1 MKNVSF
7 AALLKNLHSMIYCEE
22 SELYASALHFVGNK
36 NEEENVSLSA
46 DLMDV
51 RKDDLKLSLLQ
62 YFLSPFNSDEYYE
75 FFHES
80 ELELN
85 EVYTYVSRIFDDP
98 EELYAQSVNLAKHLY
113 EQSTHPKIKGGEF
126 YTVYFKDCILDGDTM
141 DAVGLFKSEN
151 KDTFLKVLREDGS
164 FNLLSEQGINI
175 KKLDKGCL
183 IFNKEKENGYVVA
196 VVDNTNRMMEAQ
208 YWMDDFLHVRQR
220 KDEYAN
226 THNFMTLAKD
236 FVTKEL
242 PNEFEVSKA
251 DQIDLLNRSLQF
263 FKEKETFDIEEFT
276 EEVIEQPEVIEK
288 FHQFKQ
294 EFEAESQIVID
305 DQFTISESA
314 RKKQQRTYKRII
326 RLDKKIQIIID
337 GNRENVEQGEDERGK
352 FYKVYYNEEI

>member
-1 MKNVSF
+1 
-7 AALLKNLHSMIYCEE
+7 MIYCEN
-22 SELYASALHFVGNK
+22 SSLNKIALHLVGNK
-36 NEEENVSLSA
+36 NSDENLYLSSSAIIDSSEILRDSLI
-46 DLMDV
+46 
-51 RKDDLKLSLLQ
+51 Q
-62 YFLSPFNSDEYYE
+62 YFLSPFTSDEYYE

-85 EVYTYVSRIFDDP
+85 EVYTFVSRIFDDP
-98 EELYAQSVNLAKHLY
+98 EELYEQSVNLAKHLY

-126 YTVYFKDCILDGDTM
+126 YTVYFKDCILDGETV

-183 IFNKEKENGYVVA
+183 VFNTERENGYVVA
-196 VVDNTNRMMEAQ
+196 VVDNTNKGIEAQ
-208 YWMDDFLHVRQR
+208 YWIDDFLHVRQR

-226 THNFMTLAKD
+226 TQNFMTLAKD

-242 PNEFEVSKA
+242 PNEFEVTKA

-263 FKEKETFDIEEFT
+263 FKEKETFDIEEFA

-294 EFEAESQIVID
+294 EFEEESQIVID

-337 GNRENVEQGEDERGK
+337 GNRENVEQGEDEKGK
-352 FYKVYYNEEI
+352 FYKVYYEEEL